1 MTDAPNAPGH
11 PIYPKSSV
19 TYVNSF
25 MRPNPRYIWSKGP
38 FALAF
43 AYRFERGFERYE
55 LRFICRRKR
64 GRGKQLV
71 LGLSEWQAV
80 PA

>member
-1 MTDAPNAPGH
+1 MTPDVSTRPLEA
-11 PIYPKSSV
+11 KSCV

-43 AYRFERGFERYE
+43 AYHFERGFERYE
-55 LRFICRRKR
+55 LRLICRRKR